1 MLLTAPL
8 LKIYLE
14 CDRDTFMNGTATVFK
29 NHFYE

>member
-14 CDRDTFMNGTATVFK
+14 CDRDTV
-29 NHFYE
+29 YERHSVSIYR